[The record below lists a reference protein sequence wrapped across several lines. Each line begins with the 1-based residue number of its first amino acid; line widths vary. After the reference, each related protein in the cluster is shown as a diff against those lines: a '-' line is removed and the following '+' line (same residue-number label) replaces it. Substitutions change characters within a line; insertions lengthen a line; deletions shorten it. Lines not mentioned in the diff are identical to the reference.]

1 MEKHSIYIHCSSKI
15 MKQIIESYLPHNFN
29 IVDDSDDSDLMIA
42 RLDED
47 ITKRDITSY
56 KNKIL
61 LLCTDGMNEELI
73 YYTSQREKG
82 TTFKLEI
89 PFYRQ
94 ELVEKLELMGCYCK

>member
-47 ITKRDITSY
+47 ITKKDIISY

-61 LLCTDGMNEELI
+61 LLCNDGMNEEII
-73 YYTSQREKG
+73 YYASQREKG
-82 TTFKLEI
+82 TTLKLEI

-94 ELVEKLELMGCYCK
+94 ELVEKLNQLGFK

>member
-47 ITKRDITSY
+47 ITKKDIISY

-61 LLCTDGMNEELI
+61 LLCNDGINEEII
-73 YYTSQREKG
+73 YYASLREKG

-94 ELVEKLELMGCYCK
+94 ELVEKLELMGY

>member
-47 ITKRDITSY
+47 ITKKDITSY

-61 LLCTDGMNEELI
+61 LLCNDGMNEEII
-73 YYTSQREKG
+73 YYTSIREKD

-94 ELVEKLELMGCYCK
+94 ELVEKLELMGYYCK